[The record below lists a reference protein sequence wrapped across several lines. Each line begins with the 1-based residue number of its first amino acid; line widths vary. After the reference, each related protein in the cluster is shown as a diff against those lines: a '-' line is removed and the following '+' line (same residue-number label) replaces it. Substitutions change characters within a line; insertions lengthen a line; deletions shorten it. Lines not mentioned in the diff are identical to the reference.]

1 MVLVR
6 TVKAREASRA
16 AVLGVAKSWIQ
27 LSDCT
32 TRINY
37 TYSMQKCSNKCPAN
51 GWYLVLHYCPE
62 IFFLEFCKIKG

>member
-6 TVKAREASRA
+6 IVKAREAWRA
-16 AVLGVAKSWIQ
+16 AVLGVAKSWTQ

-37 TYSMQKCSNKCPAN
+37 TYSKQKRSNKCPAN
-51 GWYLVLHYCPE
+51 GGYLVLHYCPE
-62 IFFLEFCKIKG
+62 IVFLVL